1 VPTSD
6 TAAQCPITVDAGE
19 DVWLCQVPGSAQL
32 NGSIAGSYLS
42 FSWSPTTGMQGANTL
57 NPTVTVNGPAT
68 FVLTG
73 RSVNLNDN
81 LIVNGD
87 FEGGNFGFSSSY
99 IYSPTNLVPEGT
111 YAVLPNPQTAHPGF
125 APCGDHTS
133 GGGNMM
139 AVNGAGT
146 PNQNVWC
153 QTVAIQPNTQYVF
166 SAWVTSLHP
175 SSPAR
180 LQFSINGNPIGPI
193 FTAPSTTCTWLNFY
207 TTWNS
212 GSNTSATICIVNQN
226 TTLGGN
232 DFAIDDIVFSPVCTV
247 SDTVQVHVVQLQA
260 VAAPAISVIPCE
272 GSPIV
277 LNGNGSSTGQH
288 ITYRWET
295 ANGNI
300 ISGETTLQP
309 VVNSAGSYTLVVT
322 FNNGWVECT
331 KTATAN
337 VIPSNNP
344 LTAWISPPQ
353 PLGCGNGAVS
363 LRGFTNQPGFAQYAW
378 TAGPGGNFTSK
389 ADSAVVWVN
398 QPGQY
403 TLTVTNTM
411 TGCTAQASVTVV
423 AATEVP
429 SARAEASLSAYY
441 CTSDTFSLDG
451 SGSST
456 GLNYTYAWTALS
468 GGHIVGGADSIRALA
483 NAPGQYVLLVT
494 HTANGCTARDTVTVE
509 DRRALPAVSVDTPAV
524 FTCLTDT
531 VWLRGRVDS
540 GAVRLSW
547 ISLDGTPFAGDSTN
561 PQKIGA
567 LAPGAYVLVAVDT
580 VNFCHTADTIRVLA
594 DTIRPI
600 VYIAP
605 PDTLTCSRPEAIL
618 SAEHA
623 SAGEEFGYKWAAVV
637 GGNIVGA
644 DTLPTV
650 WVNAPGT
657 YSLLVT
663 HRQNGCTTVAEMT
676 VAADSSVLVAVANAP
691 EALTCARTTVRLNA
705 DGSTAS
711 PGLQYAWTT
720 ADGLILAGANTPY
733 PEVGA
738 PGTYTLVLTH
748 PANGCTAYDIAVV
761 QQDTQAPLI
770 RIAAPGVL
778 TCQRRE
784 LLLPGENASGDS
796 SFVYYWTAS
805 DGGHIASGAEA
816 LTPLVDAAG
825 TYTLTALNTA
835 NGCTAAASVTVSRDT
850 SAPIAHISPA
860 LPLTCSQ
867 PERTLDATA
876 SSSGVD
882 FAFAWAAVRDGHFVA
897 DTNTLTPAVNAA
909 GTYALTV
916 TNLVNGCTAIA
927 SIEVGIDTLRPRAD
941 AGPDGRITCAQPS
954 YRLLANGGQADGNAY
969 LWRAVEGALQGDS
982 TAQEVDVWQAGTY
995 ILEVTH
1001 LQNGCRAT
1009 DTVRVRADQQ
1019 PPEPLIEASHS
1030 AITCFHPQVSAR
1042 ISNIFPHWKAR
1053 WTTATGNILSDTDS
1067 ALIWVDAAGEYDLLV
1082 TDLQNGCT
1090 NTRTVVINIDTAAPQ
1105 VGVLPPE
1112 LLTCAR
1118 QEVSLEGVVYPD
1130 TGIVFSWASTG
1141 EGPLPQWAT
1150 LTPTVYKAD
1159 RYVLHVTRQNNGCS
1173 AVAQIDV
1180 YEDRTKPFVDAG
1192 QDTVLSC
1199 LHSQIALSGEAEGLR
1214 SPVILWRASGGG
1226 HIVAGADTHHPLVDA
1241 PGIYTLVAIDPFNG
1255 CADSSSVVVEAD
1267 QGAPQAS
1274 IALPDTLTCV
1284 RRQIVLRASVHPVA
1298 LVSVSWS
1305 ATAGGRIVADADG
1318 PTPTVDAAGHYAL
1331 TVLNTQNGCTATAEV
1346 WVRQD
1351 TSSPVVSVPTPSLLT
1366 CDSTR
1371 VSLQALPDS
1380 AAFGYEW
1387 KTTEGRMVGNPVA
1400 ARVDVDRPGSYTLTV
1415 TDLRTGCTRQQ
1426 TATVDEDV
1434 TTPQITLA
1442 TPPVLTCAAPQA
1454 TLQATVQPAPP
1465 DAVQVRWSTFDGNV
1479 ATGSHGLSP
1488 TVTAPGT
1495 YTLWVKNA
1503 ANGCTAEA
1511 SITVDRDTATPIA
1524 RLQAP
1529 PPITCRQPTV
1539 SLEAAGS
1546 TGKGTLSFYW
1556 TGPALLSGQGTPTP
1570 VVGQGGTYTLTLT
1583 DAANGCTAVAAAV
1596 VSVDTA
1602 APRAHIA
1609 PTLPLT
1615 CVRGSVFLDAFASA
1629 GQAPLTALWSTPD
1642 GHILSGQ
1649 NTLTA
1654 EVDAAGLYT
1663 LLLTDGLNGCTAS
1676 AAVKVYEDRIPPE
1689 ANAGPDQILY
1699 CSQPE
1704 VTLAGSSATTAPVTF
1719 SWSVVNGGPLSGG
1732 SDQALTFTRSP
1743 GTYRLTVTR
1752 LSNGCTASDEVSVSK
1767 VDLPKFSFY
1776 VAQPNCHNNTGQIR
1790 FTSVSDGR
1798 PPFQYSVDSGRL
1810 FRPTPHFS
1818 ALTAGAYTLVVS
1830 DALGCTASAIAAVEP
1845 ALVPKIFFTKVAP
1858 VPLGDS
1864 VRLEPS
1870 LNVPFNRVADWQW
1883 TPTEGLSCDDCPAP
1897 WAAPVR
1903 STRYQLRI
1911 LDVDGCPAEAYVT
1924 VPVSRRRLLYIPNI
1938 FSPDGDGQ
1946 NDRFTLYGNRSVLSI
1961 RSLQV
1966 FDRWG
1971 SLLFSARDLRPGDES
1986 AGWDGTFRGQPVL
1999 PGVYVWQALVSFLDG
2014 EEEMFAGDVT
2024 VYR

>member
-1 VPTSD
+1 MSD

-19 DVWLCQVPGSAQL
+19 DVWLCQVPGSAKL
-32 NGSIAGSYLS
+32 NGSITGNYLS
-42 FSWSPTTGMQGANTL
+42 FNWSPTTGMQGANTL
-57 NPTVTVNGPAT
+57 SPTVTVNGPAT

-73 RSVNLNDN
+73 RSVNLNNN

-99 IYSPTNLVPEGT
+99 VYSPTNLVPEGT

-300 ISGETTLQP
+300 VSGETTLQP

-331 KTATAN
+331 RTATAN

-353 PLGCGNGAVS
+353 PLGCGNGVVS
-363 LRGFTNQPGFAQYAW
+363 LRGFTNQPAFARYAW

-398 QPGQY
+398 RPGQY

-411 TGCTAQASVTVV
+411 TGCTAQASVTVI

-429 SARAEASLSAYY
+429 SARAEAGLSAYY
-441 CTSDTFSLDG
+441 CTSDTFSLNG

-456 GLNYTYAWTALS
+456 GLNYTYAWTALL
-468 GGHIVGGADSIRALA
+468 GGRIVRGADSIRALA
-483 NAPGQYVLLVT
+483 NAPGRYVLQVT
-494 HTANGCTARDTVTVE
+494 NTANGCIARDTVTVE
-509 DRRALPAVSVDTPAV
+509 DRRILPAVSVDTPDV
-524 FTCLTDT
+524 FTCTTDT
-531 VWLRGRVDS
+531 VWLSGRVDS
-540 GAVRLSW
+540 GAVRIVW
-547 ISLDGTPFAGDSTN
+547 RSLDGLSFAGDSTGRR
-561 PQKIGA
+561 IGA
-567 LAPGAYVLVAVDT
+567 LAPGVYVLVAVDT
-580 VNFCHTADTIRVLA
+580 VNACSVIDTTVVSADTV
-594 DTIRPI
+594 RPE

-605 PDTLTCSRPEAIL
+605 PDLLTCSRPEVIL
-618 SAEHA
+618 SAEG
-623 SAGEEFGYKWAAVV
+623 SFVGEDFAYAWTAIG
-637 GGNIVGA
+637 GGNIVGV

-650 WVNAPGT
+650 RVNAPGA

-663 HRQNGCTTVAEMT
+663 YRKNGCTAVAETT
-676 VAADSSVLVAVANAP
+676 VAADSGVLIAIANAP
-691 EALTCARTTVRLNA
+691 EVLTCARTAVGLNA
-705 DGSTAS
+705 DGSS
-711 PGLQYAWTT
+711 SLSGLQYAWTT
-720 ADGLILAGANTPY
+720 ADGLILSGANTPY

-738 PGTYTLVLTH
+738 PGTYTLVLTN

-770 RIAAPGVL
+770 RIAAPGAF

-784 LLLPGENASGDS
+784 LFLLGENASGGS

-805 DGGHIASGAEA
+805 DGGNIASGAEA
-816 LTPLVDAAG
+816 LTPLINAAG
-825 TYTLTALNTA
+825 TYTLTALNA
-835 NGCTAAASVTVSRDT
+835 INGCTAIASVAVSTDT
-850 SAPIAHISPA
+850 SAPIAYISPA

-876 SSSGVD
+876 SSSGPG
-882 FAFAWAAVRDGHFVA
+882 FAFVWAATRDGHFVA
-897 DTNTLTPAVNAA
+897 DTGTLSPAIDAA
-909 GTYALTV
+909 GTYMLTV

-927 SIEVGIDTLRPRAD
+927 SIEVGIDTLRPSAD
-941 AGPDGRITCAQPS
+941 AGSDGRITCAQPS
-954 YRLLANGGQADGNAY
+954 YRLLANGGQADGHAY
-969 LWRAVEGALQGDS
+969 LWRATEGSITGDS
-982 TAQEVDVWQAGTY
+982 TAQAIDVQQEGIY
-995 ILEVTH
+995 IVEVTNP
-1001 LQNGCRAT
+1001 QNGCRSS
-1009 DTVRVRADQQ
+1009 DTVRVVADRQ
-1019 PPEPLIEASHS
+1019 PPEPLIEMSHS
-1030 AITCFHPQVSAR
+1030 AITCLHPQVFTR
-1042 ISNIFPHWKAR
+1042 ISNISPGWKAR
-1053 WTTATGNILSDTDS
+1053 WTTAMGNILSSTDS
-1067 ALIWVDAAGEYDLLV
+1067 SLIWVDAAGEYSLLV
-1082 TDLQNGCT
+1082 VDLHNGCT
-1090 NTRTVVINIDTAAPQ
+1090 NIQNVTVGIDTTAPQ
-1105 VGVLPPE
+1105 VSILPPE
-1112 LLTCAR
+1112 LLTCAK
-1118 QEVSLEGVVYPD
+1118 QEVLLQAVVDPD

-1141 EGPLPQWAT
+1141 IGPLPQWAT
-1150 LTPTVYKAD
+1150 LTPTTPIAD
-1159 RYVLHVTRQNNGCS
+1159 RYILHVTRQGNGCS

-1180 YEDRTKPFVDAG
+1180 YEERSKPFVDAG
-1192 QDTVLSC
+1192 KDTVLSC
-1199 LHSQIALSGEAEGLR
+1199 LYSQIALSGKAEGLR
-1214 SPVILWRASGGG
+1214 PPVVLWKASGGG
-1226 HIVAGADTHHPLVDA
+1226 HIVAGADTYHPLVDA
-1241 PGIYTLVAIDPFNG
+1241 PGIYTLIATDPFNG

-1274 IALPDTLTCV
+1274 IALPDTLTCA
-1284 RRQIVLRASVHPVA
+1284 RRQMVLRASVHPVA

-1305 ATAGGRIVADADG
+1305 ATAGGRIVAGADG

-1351 TSSPVVSVPTPSLLT
+1351 TSSPVVSVLTPSPLT

-1380 AAFGYEW
+1380 ATFGYEW
-1387 KTTEGRMVGNPVA
+1387 KTTEGRVVSNPAA
-1400 ARVDVDRPGSYTLTV
+1400 ARVDVDRPGLYTLTV
-1415 TDLRTGCTRQQ
+1415 TDPRTGCARQQ
-1426 TATVDEDV
+1426 MATVNEDV

-1454 TLQATVQPAPP
+1454 TLQATVQLAPP
-1465 DAVQVRWSTFDGNV
+1465 DAVQVRWSSFDGNV

-1511 SITVDRDTATPIA
+1511 SVTVGRDTTAPIA
-1524 RLQAP
+1524 RLQVP
-1529 PPITCRQPTV
+1529 PPITCRQPTI

-1546 TGKGTLSFYW
+1546 TGKGALSFSW
-1556 TGPALLSGQGTPTP
+1556 AGPALLSGQGTPTP
-1570 VVGQGGTYTLTLT
+1570 LVGQGGTYTLTLT

-1596 VSVDTA
+1596 VSADTA
-1602 APRAHIA
+1602 TPKAHIA

-1615 CVRGSVFLDAFASA
+1615 CVRESVLLNASA
-1629 GQAPLTALWSTPD
+1629 STGQAPLTALWSTPD
-1642 GHILSGQ
+1642 GRILSGQ

-1654 EVDAAGLYT
+1654 EVDAPGLYT
-1663 LLLTDGLNGCTAS
+1663 LLLTNGLNGCTAS
-1676 AAVKVYEDRIPPE
+1676 AAVKVYEDRTPPE
-1689 ANAGPDQILY
+1689 ASAGPDQILY

-1704 VTLAGSSATTAPVTF
+1704 VTLAGSSATAAPVTF
-1719 SWSVVNGGPLSGG
+1719 SWSVVNGGPLSG
-1732 SDQALTFTRSP
+1732 SPDQALTFTRSP

-1776 VAQPNCHNNTGQIR
+1776 VAQPNCHNNTGQVR

-1798 PPFQYSVDSGRL
+1798 PPFQYSVDGGRL

-1845 ALVPKIFFTKVAP
+1845 ALIPKIFFSKIAP

-1883 TPTEGLSCDDCPAP
+1883 TPTDGLSCDDCPAP

-1903 STRYQLRI
+1903 STRYHLRI

-1946 NDRFTLYGNRSVLSI
+1946 NDRFTLYGNRGVLSI

-1971 SLLFSARDLRPGDES
+1971 SLVFSARDLRPGDES
-1986 AGWDGTFRGQPVL
+1986 AGWDGTFRGQPAL